1 MGSGLDHQL
10 GKITITP
17 PKMCEKKPH
26 KSSQKNCQNSPKLTA
41 SLPPENKPKFSQLIC
56 MEFVVQ
62 FFSIEVFSGFDAN
75 SSTPH
80 GDLVLYSWL
89 V

>member
-17 PKMCEKKPH
+17 QKMCEKKPH

-41 SLPPENKPKFSQLIC
+41 SSPPEDKPKFSQLIC
-56 MEFVVQ
+56 MKIVFQ
-62 FFSIEVFSGFDAN
+62 FFLIEVFSSFDAN
-75 SSTPH
+75 SLTPH
-80 GDLVLYSWL
+80 GDLVLYS
-89 V
+89 